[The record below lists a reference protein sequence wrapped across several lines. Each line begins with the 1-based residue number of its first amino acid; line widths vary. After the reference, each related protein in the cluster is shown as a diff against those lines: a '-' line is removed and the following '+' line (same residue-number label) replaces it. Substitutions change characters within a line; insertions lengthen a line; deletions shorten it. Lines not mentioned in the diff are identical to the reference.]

1 MKKLLRTLSGNVT
14 DPPPIWLMRQAGR
27 HLEEYKKLRE
37 KTDSFLSFCYS
48 PELALEATLQPIQ
61 RYHMDAAIIFSD
73 ILVVP
78 DSLGQKVSFIESKGP
93 TLFPI
98 KTVKDIERLSTTHL
112 YRRLKPVYET
122 ITQLTKKL
130 STKTTL
136 IGFSG
141 APWTLAAYM
150 IEGGSS
156 RDFQT
161 ARLWAYEKP
170 EEFQLLID
178 CLVEATSTHLIYQLD
193 AGAEVVQ
200 IFDTWAGVL
209 SAKQFEKWVI
219 KPVKRMVEIV
229 KEKHPLAPI
238 IGFPKGAG
246 LNYECFAVEAGVDAV
261 SVDSTIPLKWI
272 SEKIQPHCV
281 VQGNLDNVVSLEG
294 GVQLENDV
302 FDILNTLGKKPFI
315 FNLGHGVLPETPV
328 SHVEKLIKLV
338 RKG

>member
-1 MKKLLRTLSGNVT
+1 MKNLLRTLGGEVI

-27 HLEEYKKLRE
+27 HLEEYKKLR
-37 KTDSFLSFCYS
+37 KKADSFLSFCYS
-48 PELALEATLQPIQ
+48 PDLALEATLQPVQ
-61 RYHMDAAIIFSD
+61 RYHMDGAIVFSD
-73 ILVVP
+73 ILVIP
-78 DSLGQKVSFIESKGP
+78 DSLGQRVSFVESKGP
-93 TLFPI
+93 TLVPI

-112 YRRLKPVYET
+112 YSRLKPVYET
-122 ITQLTKKL
+122 ITQLTKKVPPE
-130 STKTTL
+130 TAL

-156 RDFQT
+156 RDFQRT
-161 ARLWAYEKP
+161 RLWAYKEP

-178 CLVEATSTHLIYQLD
+178 CLIEVTSAHLIYQLD

-209 SAKQFEKWVI
+209 SAKQFQKWVI
-219 KPVKRMVEIV
+219 NPVSRMVEII
-229 KEKHPLAPI
+229 KERHPLAPI
-238 IGFPKGAG
+238 IGFPRGAG
-246 LNYECFAVEAGVDAV
+246 LNYECFAVETGVDAV
-261 SVDSTIPLKWI
+261 SVDSTIPLKWV

-281 VQGNLDNVVSLEG
+281 VQGNLDNLVLLEG
-294 GVQLENDV
+294 GVQLEKDV
-302 FDILNTLGKKPFI
+302 FDILNYLGNGPFI

-328 SHVEKLIKLV
+328 PHVEKLIKLV